1 MQLLVTTSSIDERSA
16 VASKSD
22 TKPTTSNCDSA
33 MSSLC
38 ATPAKT
44 RKQDP
49 IIMARNARRQL
60 WLKNEELKIK
70 SKIDIEAAT
79 PSPNIVRNIKEKLK
93 RRDKYIIT
101 LKKDRTPMQ
110 KSLINMKRRLQYA
123 TTQKRP
129 TAPKKDLTA

>member
-1 MQLLVTTSSIDERSA
+1 MSAQLLPARVT
-16 VASKSD
+16 
-22 TKPTTSNCDSA
+22 CGQQHHSA

-38 ATPAKT
+38 ATPAET

-60 WLKNEELKIK
+60 WLKNEELKTLKIK

-101 LKKDRTPMQ
+101 LKKR
-110 KSLINMKRRLQYA
+110 
-123 TTQKRP
+123 
-129 TAPKKDLTA
+129 